1 MNWRLTRQAA
11 DDLTSIYQYRAQQSE
26 ETAQR
31 VLASIFAAIRR
42 AAMYPLSGRPGARPR
57 TREIVVTDYPYMIP
71 YRVQGDEL
79 IVLRI
84 FHARQRR

>member
-1 MNWRLTRQAA
+1 MNWRLSRRAA
-11 DDLTSIYQYRAQQSE
+11 EDLWAIYEYRAQQSE

-31 VLASIFAAIRR
+31 VLSSIFATIRR
-42 AAMYPLSGRPGARPR
+42 AALYPLSGRPGARPR
-57 TREIVVTDYPYMIP
+57 TREIVVTDYPYIIP

-84 FHARQRR
+84 FHTRQRR